1 MDQRKE
7 LKEVF
12 LGKKQVST
20 FCEDDKEWLMSMAQA
35 GSIHA
40 SWCLIEGM
48 ESKVFTEGEGERKRL
63 AQMLY
68 DAKERM
74 SNEELKTVC
83 DLYIDTT
90 PFGIELIKR
99 GEKEGALWIYDLE
112 ILQDLCDKGN
122 RHAARQLFLTYK
134 YGDDDL
140 GIEPDEQKAKE
151 YYELAGDAIS
161 KWDTM
166 DADQMV
172 EELNKNI
179 AHLEQ
184 RAKRLKVKWIILFI
198 LLVLLFAIRF
208 SLPAIPKFFKKEKAQ
223 QPTTLVKK
231 QRVHRQDTIDY
242 DKIEIDYDTA
252 TVTNKESIRKLK
264 QILPGN
270 PLVFIDGKRITEEDE
285 GSINVR
291 SIMGFSVIEGE
302 EATERYG
309 EEAKDGV
316 LIIKTRNGPIGDNVK

>member
-48 ESKVFTEGEGERKRL
+48 ESEVFTQGEGEKERL

-74 SNEELKTVC
+74 SNEELNTVC
-83 DLYIDTT
+83 DLDIDST
-90 PFGIELIKR
+90 PFGVELVMR
-99 GEKEGALWIYDLE
+99 GDKKGASYIFDLE
-112 ILQDLCDKGN
+112 ILHDLCDRGN
-122 RHAARQLFLTYK
+122 RYAARQLYLIYK
-134 YGDDDL
+134 NGDEEL
-140 GIEPDEQKAKE
+140 GIEADEQKAKE
-151 YYELAGDAIS
+151 YYELAGDTIS

-166 DADQMV
+166 DTDQMV
-172 EELNKNI
+172 KELEKISEESKAYI
-179 AHLEQ
+179 
-184 RAKRLKVKWIILFI
+184 KRMKWQKDKTILLFILFI
-198 LLVLLFAIRF
+198 PMTVLLYIH
-208 SLPAIPKFFKKEKAQ
+208 KFLTKEKAQ

-291 SIMGFSVIEGE
+291 SIMGLTVIEGE
-302 EATERYG
+302 EATELYG

-316 LIIKTRNGPIGDNVK
+316 LIIKTWNGPIGDNVK

>member
-12 LGKKQVST
+12 LGKKQVIT

-35 GSIHA
+35 GSIQA
-40 SWCLIEGM
+40 IWCLIAGM

-122 RHAARQLFLTYK
+122 RHAARQLFLIYK
-134 YGDDDL
+134 NGYEEL

-151 YYELAGDAIS
+151 YYELAGDTIT

-166 DADQMV
+166 DADQMI
-172 EELNKNI
+172 EELDK
-179 AHLEQ
+179 LEEECNTHIE
-184 RAKRLKVKWIILFI
+184 RAKEQKDKIIIFFI
-198 LLVLLFAIRF
+198 LLVLISAIRY
-208 SLPAIPKFFKKEKAQ
+208 IPKSFKKEKVQ

-231 QRVHRQDTIDY
+231 HRAHRQVTIDFN
-242 DKIEIDYDTA
+242 KIKVDYDTA
-252 TVTNKESIRKLK
+252 TVANKKDISKLK
-264 QILPGN
+264 QMLPGN
-270 PLVFIDGKRITEEDE
+270 PLVIIDGKRVTEED
-285 GSINVR
+285 GVSINMKPITGF
-291 SIMGFSVIEGE
+291 SIIMGEK
-302 EATERYG
+302 ATERYG

-316 LIIKTRNGPIGDNVK
+316 LIIKTWNGPIGNNVK